1 MFLRCLS
8 RIRHQPDQSH
18 TAAPLQHVVYQNT
31 NSASRNTHRAQRGSE
46 SIAYCV
52 EDKKQ
57 MLLLLRAAPGITLL
71 IKLIKL
77 EMKTNEGIYTVL
89 YIHGIRSK

>member
-1 MFLRCLS
+1 
-8 RIRHQPDQSH
+8 
-18 TAAPLQHVVYQNT
+18 
-31 NSASRNTHRAQRGSE
+31 
-46 SIAYCV
+46 
-52 EDKKQ
+52 